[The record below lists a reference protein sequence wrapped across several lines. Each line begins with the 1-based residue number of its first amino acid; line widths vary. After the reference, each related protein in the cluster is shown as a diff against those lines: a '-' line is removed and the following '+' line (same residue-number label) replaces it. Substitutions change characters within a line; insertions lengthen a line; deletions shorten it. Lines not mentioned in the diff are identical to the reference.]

1 MPRDCK
7 PFCHKAYNCVEISGL
22 MKNSRLSVQV
32 KDIDLI
38 VYDFDGV
45 MTDNRVIV
53 FQDGIEAVIVNRAD
67 GLGVDRFRDLGI
79 PQLIL
84 STETNP
90 VVKAR
95 AAKLCL
101 EVIAS
106 CKDKKIALKNYCAQN
121 GYDLTRVLYVGNDL
135 NDLEVM
141 RIVGFPVAPADA
153 HPEIKKIAK
162 LTTVA
167 KGGEG
172 VVKEL
177 SDYVDDYI

>member
-1 MPRDCK
+1 VLVDLKIETQFNYR
-7 PFCHKAYNCVEISGL
+7 
-22 MKNSRLSVQV
+22 
-32 KDIDLI
+32 DIDLI

-53 FQDGIEAVIVNRAD
+53 FQNGTEAVVVNRAD
-67 GLGVDRFRDLGI
+67 GLGVDYFRGLSI

-90 VVKAR
+90 VVNAR
-95 AAKLCL
+95 AAKLSL

-106 CKDKKIALKNYCAQN
+106 CKNKKTALENYCAQK

-153 HPEIKKIAK
+153 HSKIKQIAK
-162 LTTVA
+162 LITDA

-172 VVKEL
+172 VVREL
-177 SDYVDDYI
+177 FDYISGT

>member
-1 MPRDCK
+1 MSMSNLIKLLPYWNNK
-7 PFCHKAYNCVEISGL
+7 K
-22 MKNSRLSVQV
+22 KNQKIRSTSV
-32 KDIDLI
+32 DLI

-53 FQDGIEAVIVNRAD
+53 LQDGTEGVIVNRSD
-67 GLGVDRFRDLGI
+67 GLGVNSFRALGI

-95 AAKLCL
+95 AAKLSL

-106 CKDKKIALKNYCAQN
+106 CNDKKSALCNYCKKN
-121 GYDLTRVLYVGNDL
+121 GYDMQRVLYVGNDL

-141 RIVGFPVAPADA
+141 KSVGLPVAPADA
-153 HPEIKKIAK
+153 HIKVKSIAK
-162 LTTVA
+162 VITKA
-167 KGGEG
+167 RGGDG
-172 VVKEL
+172 VIKEL
-177 SDYVDDYI
+177 SERLDTDEHRL

>member
-1 MPRDCK
+1 
-7 PFCHKAYNCVEISGL
+7 
-22 MKNSRLSVQV
+22 MKQAL
-32 KDIDLI
+32 DIDLI

-53 FQDGIEAVIVNRAD
+53 FQDGTEAVIVNRAD
-67 GLGVDRFRDLGI
+67 GLGVDRLRALKI

-95 AAKLCL
+95 AAKLGL
-101 EVIAS
+101 EIIAS
-106 CKDKKIALKNYCAQN
+106 CNDKKVALMDYCDQNNYELQK
-121 GYDLTRVLYVGNDL
+121 VLYAGNDL

-141 RIVGFPVAPADA
+141 QIVGFPVAPADA
-153 HPEIKKIAK
+153 HPDIKSLAK
-162 LTTVA
+162 LVTKA

-172 VVKEL
+172 VIREL
-177 SDYVDDYI
+177 SDVLIAKTFQEKMEIKNGQSNH

>member
-1 MPRDCK
+1 
-7 PFCHKAYNCVEISGL
+7 
-22 MKNSRLSVQV
+22 MKTDFDKIQFHY

-45 MTDNRVIV
+45 MTNNRVIV
-53 FQDGIEAVIVNRAD
+53 FQDGTEAVIVNRAD
-67 GLGVDRFRDLGI
+67 GLGVNCFRNLGI

-95 AAKLCL
+95 AAKLSL

-106 CKDKKIALKNYCAQN
+106 CEDKKIALENYCAQN
-121 GYDLTRVLYVGNDL
+121 GFDLNKVIYIGNDL

-141 RIVGFPVAPADA
+141 KIVGFPVAPADS
-153 HPEIKKIAK
+153 HPKIKKVAK
-162 LTTVA
+162 LITEA
-167 KGGEG
+167 KGGDG
-172 VVKEL
+172 VIKEV
-177 SDYVDDYI
+177 SDYMDGFLTLESGGRN

>member
-1 MPRDCK
+1 VLVGM
-7 PFCHKAYNCVEISGL
+7 KADFDGSHFNY
-22 MKNSRLSVQV
+22 R
-32 KDIDLI
+32 DIDLI

-53 FQDGIEAVIVNRAD
+53 FQDGTEAVIVNRAD
-67 GLGVDRFRDLGI
+67 GLGVDCFRRLGI

-95 AAKLCL
+95 AAKLHL
-101 EVIAS
+101 KVIAS
-106 CKDKKIALKNYCAQN
+106 CKDKRHTLKSYCTEN
-121 GYDLTRVLYVGNDL
+121 TYDLNKVMYIGNDL

-141 RIVGFPVAPADA
+141 KIVGFPVAPADA
-153 HPEIKKIAK
+153 HPKIKKIAK
-162 LTTVA
+162 LITEA
-167 KGGEG
+167 KGGDG

-177 SDYVDDYI
+177 SDYIDGCIGEECADR

>member
-1 MPRDCK
+1 MVRM
-7 PFCHKAYNCVEISGL
+7 KANFDGIHFNY
-22 MKNSRLSVQV
+22 R
-32 KDIDLI
+32 DIDLI

-53 FQDGIEAVIVNRAD
+53 FQDGTEAVIVNRAD
-67 GLGVDRFRDLGI
+67 GLGVDRFRGLGI

-84 STETNP
+84 STETNS

-95 AAKLCL
+95 AAKLRL
-101 EVIAS
+101 EVIDS
-106 CKDKKIALKNYCAQN
+106 CENKKNSLENYCIQK
-121 GYDLTRVLYVGNDL
+121 GYDLNRVLYIGNDL

-141 RIVGFPVAPADA
+141 EIVGFPVAPTDA
-153 HPEIKKIAK
+153 NQKIKQIAK
-162 LTTVA
+162 LITEA

-177 SDYVDDYI
+177 SDYIGGCIEKERADK

>member
-1 MPRDCK
+1 MVGIETDFDRTK
-7 PFCHKAYNCVEISGL
+7 FNY
-22 MKNSRLSVQV
+22 KN
-32 KDIDLI
+32 INLI

-53 FQDGIEAVIVNRAD
+53 FQDGTEAVIVNRSD
-67 GLGVDRFRDLGI
+67 GLGVERFRSLGI

-95 AAKLCL
+95 AAKLHL

-106 CKDKKIALKNYCAQN
+106 CKDKKIVLENYCVQK
-121 GYDLTRVLYVGNDL
+121 GYNLNRVMYVGNDL

-141 RIVGFPVAPADA
+141 RIVGFPVAPVDA
-153 HPEIKKIAK
+153 HPKIKKIAK
-162 LTTVA
+162 LVTKA

-172 VVKEL
+172 VVKDL
-177 SDYVDDYI
+177 FDYLIN

>member
-1 MPRDCK
+1 
-7 PFCHKAYNCVEISGL
+7 
-22 MKNSRLSVQV
+22 
-32 KDIDLI
+32 
-38 VYDFDGV
+38 

-53 FQDGIEAVIVNRAD
+53 FQDGTEAVIVNRAD
-67 GLGVDRFRDLGI
+67 GLGIDRFRSIGI

-95 AAKLCL
+95 AVKLRL

-106 CKDKKIALKNYCAQN
+106 CKDKKNALESYCAQN
-121 GYDLTRVLYVGNDL
+121 DYAVNKVMYIGNDL

-141 RIVGFPVAPADA
+141 RIVGFPIAPAGA
-153 HPEIKKIAK
+153 HPKIKKIAK
-162 LTTVA
+162 LITET
-167 KGGEG
+167 KGGDG

-177 SDYVDDYI
+177 SDYLMTSNV

>member
-1 MPRDCK
+1 MLVG
-7 PFCHKAYNCVEISGL
+7 VETDFDRV
-22 MKNSRLSVQV
+22 KFNY

-53 FQDGIEAVIVNRAD
+53 FQDGTEAVIVNRAD
-67 GLGVDRFRDLGI
+67 GLGVDRFRSFGI

-90 VVKAR
+90 VVKSR
-95 AAKLCL
+95 AAKLHL
-101 EVIAS
+101 KVIAS
-106 CKDKKIALKNYCAQN
+106 CKDKKSALENYCAQN
-121 GYDLTRVLYVGNDL
+121 GYDLNRVMYIGNDL

-141 RIVGFPVAPADA
+141 KIVGFPVAPADA
-153 HPEIKKIAK
+153 HPEIKKVAK
-162 LTTVA
+162 LTTEA

-177 SDYVDDYI
+177 SDYLMVF

>member
-1 MPRDCK
+1 MLVRI
-7 PFCHKAYNCVEISGL
+7 KADFTKIHFNYH
-22 MKNSRLSVQV
+22 
-32 KDIDLI
+32 DIDLI

-45 MTDNRVIV
+45 MTDNRVII
-53 FQDGIEAVIVNRAD
+53 FQDGTEAVIVNRAD
-67 GLGVDRFRDLGI
+67 GLGVDRFRSLGI

-95 AAKLCL
+95 VAKLHL

-106 CKDKKIALKNYCAQN
+106 CKDKKIALENYCTQK
-121 GYDLTRVLYVGNDL
+121 GYDLNRVMYIGNDL

-153 HPEIKKIAK
+153 HSEIKKVAK
-162 LTTVA
+162 LTTEA

-172 VVKEL
+172 VIKEL
-177 SDYVDDYI
+177 SDYLVVS

>member
-1 MPRDCK
+1 VLVGTNAEFD
-7 PFCHKAYNCVEISGL
+7 EIHFEYR
-22 MKNSRLSVQV
+22 N
-32 KDIDLI
+32 IDLI

-45 MTDNRVIV
+45 MTDNRAIV
-53 FQDGIEAVIVNRAD
+53 FQDGTEAVVVNRAD

-106 CKDKKIALKNYCAQN
+106 CKNKKIALENYCAQN

-153 HPEIKKIAK
+153 NPEIRKVAK
-162 LTTVA
+162 LTTEA

-177 SDYVDDYI
+177 ADYLCDRIKSV

>member
-1 MPRDCK
+1 MVKTVNTVFP
-7 PFCHKAYNCVEISGL
+7 
-22 MKNSRLSVQV
+22 

-45 MTDNRVIV
+45 MTDNRAIV
-53 FQDGIEAVIVNRAD
+53 FQDGTEAVIVNRGD
-67 GLGVDRFRDLGI
+67 GLGVERIRKSGI

-95 AAKLCL
+95 AEKLRL
-101 EVIAS
+101 EVIT
-106 CKDKKIALKNYCAQN
+106 CCEDKRIALRNYCVQN
-121 GYDLTRVLYVGNDL
+121 GFDLEKVLYIGNDI

-141 RIVGFPVAPADA
+141 RIVGYPIAPADA
-153 HPEIKKIAK
+153 HPGITKIACLVTK
-162 LTTVA
+162 A

-172 VVKEL
+172 VAREIADLIV
-177 SDYVDDYI
+177 

>member
-1 MPRDCK
+1 MLVGRETDFDRIK
-7 PFCHKAYNCVEISGL
+7 FNY
-22 MKNSRLSVQV
+22 

-45 MTDNRVIV
+45 MTDNRVII
-53 FQDGIEAVIVNRAD
+53 FQDGTEAVIVNRAD
-67 GLGVDRFRDLGI
+67 GLGVDRFRSFGI

-95 AAKLCL
+95 ATKLCI

-106 CKDKKIALKNYCAQN
+106 CKDKKNALENYCAQK
-121 GYDLTRVLYVGNDL
+121 GYDLNRVIYVGNDL

-153 HPEIKKIAK
+153 HPKIKKIAK
-162 LTTVA
+162 LLTEA

-177 SDYVDDYI
+177 SNYLVVS

>member
-1 MPRDCK
+1 MEAD
-7 PFCHKAYNCVEISGL
+7 FDEIQAKL
-22 MKNSRLSVQV
+22 

-53 FQDGIEAVIVNRAD
+53 FQDGTEAVMVNRAD
-67 GLGVDRFRDLGI
+67 GLGVDRFRCLGI

-95 AAKLCL
+95 AVKLRL

-106 CKDKKIALKNYCAQN
+106 CKDKRHALNSYCTEN
-121 GYDLTRVLYVGNDL
+121 GYDLKKVMYIGNDL

-141 RIVGFPVAPADA
+141 KVVGFPIAPADA
-153 HPEIKKIAK
+153 HPVIGKLAK
-162 LTTVA
+162 LITEA

-172 VVKEL
+172 VIKEV
-177 SDYVDDYI
+177 SDYMDGFFALESDGKK

>member
-1 MPRDCK
+1 MLVGK
-7 PFCHKAYNCVEISGL
+7 KADFDGIHFNY
-22 MKNSRLSVQV
+22 R
-32 KDIDLI
+32 DIDLI

-53 FQDGIEAVIVNRAD
+53 FQDGTEAVVVNRAD
-67 GLGVDRFRDLGI
+67 GLGVDRFRELGI

-95 AAKLCL
+95 AAKLRIEL
-101 EVIAS
+101 IAS
-106 CKDKKIALKNYCAQN
+106 CKDKKLALKNYCAQN
-121 GYDLTRVLYVGNDL
+121 GYDLNKVMYIGNDL

-141 RIVGFPVAPADA
+141 RIVGFPIAPADA
-153 HPEIKKIAK
+153 HPKIKKIAK
-162 LTTVA
+162 LVTEA

-177 SDYVDDYI
+177 SDYLIIS